1 MRRTVLYIAVSL
13 DGYIADKNGRVDWLS
28 GHDPD
33 EESEG
38 SYSEFVQN
46 IDTVVMGWETYHQ
59 VTTELSPDEC
69 VYDDFITY
77 VITHREKASSEKI
90 RFVHESPAD
99 LIKTLKETRGK
110 DIWICGGASIAQQL
124 MRDGLIDRFY
134 ISVIP
139 IVLGAGVR
147 LLGKL
152 QENLKLKLMET
163 RSHNGIVELRYEKR

>member
-59 VTTELSPDEC
+59 VTTELSPDEW

-77 VITHREKASSEKI
+77 VITHRE
-90 RFVHESPAD
+90 
-99 LIKTLKETRGK
+99 KETRGK